1 MIRTTLFASV
11 AAVCAIAI
19 FPATASAQDGAS
31 VGFRLQAVVQPFCRI
46 QSELGDSP
54 AIFIDGSVELGAVRE
69 VCNTRGG
76 YSVDVQLINVA
87 SGTLHHGT
95 DTQDLDTEGRTQIR
109 WGEARARTTPWRL
122 TRASLRQDDAP
133 IYLRVSISPI

>member
-1 MIRTTLFASV
+1 MIRTTVLATLG
-11 AAVCAIAI
+11 AVCALAVL
-19 FPATASAQDGAS
+19 PTAASAQDGTS

-46 QSELGDSP
+46 RSELGDSP
-54 AIFIDGSVELGAVRE
+54 AMFVDGVVELGAVRE